1 VLLASEAAFDVVYD
15 VFDTLSARSMMKWL
29 WCMFSALQC
38 VSQKNFCLALH
49 KLCLFCIV
57 QVCIVQFSDSCSH
70 LIRHRWACF
79 YLDAVSPSLPVCTW
93 YVKALDV
100 LTRFSFWRHFAIHV
114 VLYLVSVVL
123 AGCSEKGKRLQLK
136 PLCPLRLEPVMSSWL
151 ASLNPFYIYC
161 EVVLQ

>member
-1 VLLASEAAFDVVYD
+1 
-15 VFDTLSARSMMKWL
+15 
-29 WCMFSALQC
+29 
-38 VSQKNFCLALH
+38 
-49 KLCLFCIV
+49 
-57 QVCIVQFSDSCSH
+57 
-70 LIRHRWACF
+70 
-79 YLDAVSPSLPVCTW
+79 
-93 YVKALDV
+93 V

-161 EVVLQ
+161 EVVLQLCQLLSVESFIV